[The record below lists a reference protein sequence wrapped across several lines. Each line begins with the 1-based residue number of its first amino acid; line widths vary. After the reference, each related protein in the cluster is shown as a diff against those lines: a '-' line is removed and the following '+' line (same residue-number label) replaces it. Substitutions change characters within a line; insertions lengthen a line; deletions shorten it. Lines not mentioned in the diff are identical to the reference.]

1 MHTTGNRPQ
10 AHAQQPPQHRPLATA
25 APIPT
30 TAPFSPS
37 VPIRSLQD
45 VQRLEAR
52 PLAEALPV
60 QSTYEIFVNSA
71 CAFGDKTALTFLP
84 TADPAQEPVRWS
96 YAQLLHGIHQTANLL
111 HHLGVGPEDAVA
123 VLLPGCLEYHLAL
136 WGGEAAGIVQPL
148 NPMLTDEKIAAMMTL
163 ARAKVLIA
171 YGTEGDLGYW
181 SKALRL
187 RALVPTLTTVLRVAP
202 HDEAP
207 GTAGPLPEGT
217 MDLAAR
223 HQHSGDH
230 LVSRRRIAASDIAAY
245 FHTGGTTG
253 APKLARHSHGAQVF
267 TAWGSV
273 QMQGIATADVGING
287 YPLFHVA
294 GVLPGSLAALSA
306 GVETIIPTPGLFRNR
321 EVVANYWRLV
331 ERYRCTYLSAVPTV
345 LAALANVPLEGADIS
360 TLRYCRTGA
369 AILAPELAARFERLF
384 GLHIHESLGMTE
396 MAGIS
401 TITPPG
407 VHAPAGCVGWRLPY
421 TQLRVVALDAQ
432 GNASDQDMPPGQ
444 PGMVLFK
451 SPNLFSGF
459 LDAADTA
466 KAFTQDGWL
475 ATGDLGLVDEQGRL
489 HLSGRSK
496 DLIIRSGHNIDPKVI
511 EDALGAHPA
520 VQLCAAV
527 GAPDAYAGELPVV
540 YATLRPG
547 VQVTE
552 AELMAFTAER
562 VDEAVA
568 RPRWVQV
575 IETMPVTNVGKIYK
589 PELRQRAACHTVQAL
604 VDGVCAEAPHQP
616 RPAVGP
622 VGDKAV
628 HVTVPESPGAAK
640 LQALLR
646 TVLEPLPITLHIA
659 TAPAPKSPQAPS
671 ASA

>member
-1 MHTTGNRPQ
+1 MRLPQ
-10 AHAQQPPQHRPLATA
+10 MPPLHLPF
-25 APIPT
+25 APG
-30 TAPFSPS
+30 AP
-37 VPIRSLQD
+37 VRSLQD
-45 VQRLEAR
+45 VERIEAR

-71 CAFGDKTALTFLP
+71 AAFGDKTALTFLP
-84 TADPAQEPVRWS
+84 TADTAAEPIRWS
-96 YAQLLHGIHQTANLL
+96 YAHLLTGIHQTANLL
-111 HHLGVGPEDAVA
+111 HHLGVGPQDAVA

-171 YGTEGDLGYW
+171 YGGEVDLGYW

-207 GTAGPLPEGT
+207 GASPALPAGVL
-217 MDLAAR
+217 DLAAR
-223 HQHSGDH
+223 HQHPGDH
-230 LVSRRRIAASDIAAY
+230 LVSGRRIAATDIAAY

-273 QMQGIATADVGING
+273 QMQGIRPEDVGING

-306 GVETIIPTPGLFRNR
+306 GVETIIPTTGLFRNR
-321 EVVANYWRLV
+321 EVIANYWRLV

-345 LAALANVPLEGADIS
+345 LAALANVPLDGADIA

-384 GLHIHESLGMTE
+384 NLHIHESLGMTE

-407 VHAPAGCVGWRLPY
+407 VNAPAGCVGWRLPY

-432 GNASDQDMPPGQ
+432 GNASDQDLPPGQ
-444 PGMVLFK
+444 PGMVLFQ

-459 LDAADTA
+459 LNAADTA
-466 KAFTQDGWL
+466 KAFTHDGWL
-475 ATGDLGLVDEQGRL
+475 ATGDLGFVDDQGRL

-540 YATLRPG
+540 YATLVPG
-547 VQVTE
+547 APTVTE
-552 AELMAFTAER
+552 AELLAFTADR

-575 IETMPVTNVGKIYK
+575 LQTMPVTNVGKIYK

-604 VDGVCAEAPHQP
+604 VDSVCAEAPGSP
-616 RPAVGP
+616 RPQVQPEGDNAVR
-622 VGDKAV
+622 
-628 HVTVPESPGAAK
+628 VTVAPGTDADT
-640 LQALLR
+640 LQARLR
-646 TVLEPLPITLHIA
+646 EVLAPLPLTVRVT
-659 TAPAPKSPQAPS
+659 TAPAAGSPQTA
-671 ASA
+671 